1 MPPTTL
7 KNDGACLEG
16 NTCVETALVVPSRT
30 DMACAEQKGEMKE
43 QPTFLGQPENEPNC
57 GEQKLQNEVTHDVT
71 VENVGIPTRST
82 HENLFV
88 MTFSS
93 VDGICTNNT
102 KQQCEEFSTH
112 IHVQDISKFDTPNI
126 NKENNYNPVE
136 EVNLADTIAFNNDD
150 SNKLDYFNSLDN
162 EYED

>member
-7 KNDGACLEG
+7 KNDGARLQVNSCG
-16 NTCVETALVVPSRT
+16 ATALVVPSRKDT
-30 DMACAEQKGEMKE
+30 ACAEPCGEMDE
-43 QPTFLGQPENEPNC
+43 QSTFLGQPENEPNC
-57 GEQKLQNEVTHDVT
+57 GEQKLQNEGTHDAT

-88 MTFSS
+88 TTFSS
-93 VDGICTNNT
+93 IDGIRTNNT

-112 IHVQDISKFDTPNI
+112 VHVRDISKFDTPDI
-126 NKENNYNPVE
+126 NKENNYDPVE
-136 EVNLADTIAFNNDD
+136 EVNLADTIAFNDDD
-150 SNKLDYFNSLDN
+150 SNELDNLNSLDN